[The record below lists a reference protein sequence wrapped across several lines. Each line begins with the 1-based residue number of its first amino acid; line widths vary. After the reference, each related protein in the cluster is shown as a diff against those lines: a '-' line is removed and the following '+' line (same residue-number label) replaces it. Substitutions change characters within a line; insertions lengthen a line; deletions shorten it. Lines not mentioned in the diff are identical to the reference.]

1 MGRKLGL
8 FFMMILLVGCTDN
21 TRPASNL
28 KQSENVALQKM
39 ADAHNAT
46 VKDPD
51 QKVVCHRVAEIGS
64 RFTHLE
70 CRTVWQTKQNQK
82 DAKDFVNMPR
92 DYPTDGH

>member
-46 VKDPD
+46 VKD
-51 QKVVCHRVAEIGS
+51 
-64 RFTHLE
+64 
-70 CRTVWQTKQNQK
+70 
-82 DAKDFVNMPR
+82 AKDFVNMPR